1 MPFTAPPDAPTRADG
16 SSRATFVAKCNA
28 FIAWF
33 STFYTEL
40 VAFGAALNNLST
52 SDTSTTSNTISI
64 AAGKTFTVTAGKSWQ
79 VGMQLL
85 IANTASPTNWM
96 FGDVTSYSGT
106 TLVVNATA
114 IQGSGA
120 GVTTWTISLS
130 GPNGS
135 AGSAALTTAANT
147 WTKAQRGTPVALS
160 DASTIA
166 IDASLSNNF
175 YVTLAGANRTLG
187 TPTNLVAGQSGYID
201 IHQDATG
208 SRDISTYDWVWQFAG
223 GTEPTLTTA
232 ARAKDKLCY
241 SVDWYQSAAVTMT
254 IAAPCVITL
263 ASGIPNGTPCRFTTT
278 GALPTGLVAGTT
290 YYLIPSGASAYNVS
304 ATQNGS
310 AITTTGSQS
319 GTHTIIVC
327 SITASLL
334 TAIKPT

>member
-1 MPFTAPPDAPTRADG
+1 MPLTSPPTAPDRADG
-16 SSRATFVAKCNA
+16 SATFITRANA
-28 FIAWF
+28 FIAWMG
-33 STFYTEL
+33 TFVTEMTDY
-40 VAFGAALNNLST
+40 AAALNNLST
-52 SDTSTTSNTISI
+52 TDTSTTSNTISI
-64 AAGKTFTVTAGKSWQ
+64 AAGKTFTVSAGKSWQ
-79 VGMQLL
+79 VGMQVL

-96 FGDVTSYSGT
+96 FGDVTSYSST
-106 TLVVNATA
+106 TLVVNVTA

-135 AGSAALTTAANT
+135 AGSAALTTANNT
-147 WTKAQRGTPVALS
+147 FTKAQRCTPVALT

-166 IDASLSNNF
+166 IDISLSNNF
-175 YVTLAGANRTLG
+175 YVTLGGNRTLG

-201 IHQDATG
+201 LHQDATG
-208 SRDISTYDWVWQFAG
+208 SRTLAYEWVWQFAG
-223 GTEPTLTTA
+223 GTAPTLSTA

-241 SVDWYQSAAVTMT
+241 SVDWYSTTTVTMT

-263 ASGIPNGTPCRFTTT
+263 ASGIPSGTPCRFTTT

-290 YYLIPSGASAYNVS
+290 YYLIPSGAGQYNVS

-334 TAIKPT
+334 AAVKPT